1 MAQPQNLLLRQKY
14 HQYKIY
20 TPAGVYLGLLQ
31 NVTTPF
37 QYNQPIATAF
47 VQLQITVGQTA
58 DVADQAVTPITDEA
72 GNPITDEAGNN
83 LLIERQPDVV
93 GSSNSNA
100 LIANDNI
107 IVVVEYS
114 NYYPNGLV
122 KFTGYISKWK
132 ATFGASN
139 DILITCISNGQ
150 DLVNYPVQGT
160 PIQDQ
165 AQTNTDGNTTINN
178 LTSTSFQIITPG
190 ASTTTLN
197 RITLQ
202 LASVIAN
209 NPTLTVNLYAS
220 SSSGILNL
228 SSALSANP
236 PDATASAVVASTSP
250 TNYDFIFNYTY
261 PNGTP
266 GYFIII
272 LTTTDTNGVKL
283 YYQDGSPYAGGNLF
297 NGKGLFPFDGTCSL
311 YFKTFYSSST
321 INAAYV
327 NDDPSFV
334 MNDLVTNYNKLG
346 GSITVPVGG
355 YSNTNTLATY
365 TFKMQTILQA
375 IQATVALAPANWYW
389 YVDPATGVLQFAK
402 ANTVA
407 DITIIRK
414 RHINEID
421 IEATKE
427 NIKNTAYFTGGD
439 DGTATSTNILVKV
452 SKALGGNRVGLALL
466 SDNRVNS
473 ATGGTVT
480 AKLIA
485 QNYLNVNNSEQY
497 IANAIIQDQT
507 MDINLLKLGL
517 MVGFSGFGNFVDNL
531 LLQIVGVNY
540 QSDQAILQLGTLPKR
555 DTAVVAAIQAGL
567 QYAQT
572 VANPSTPS

>member
-1 MAQPQNLLLRQKY
+1 
-14 HQYKIY
+14 
-20 TPAGVYLGLLQ
+20 
-31 NVTTPF
+31 
-37 QYNQPIATAF
+37 
-47 VQLQITVGQTA
+47 
-58 DVADQAVTPITDEA
+58 
-72 GNPITDEAGNN
+72 
-83 LLIERQPDVV
+83 
-93 GSSNSNA
+93 
-100 LIANDNI
+100 
-107 IVVVEYS
+107 
-114 NYYPNGLV
+114 
-122 KFTGYISKWK
+122 
-132 ATFGASN
+132 
-139 DILITCISNGQ
+139 
-150 DLVNYPVQGT
+150 
-160 PIQDQ
+160 
-165 AQTNTDGNTTINN
+165 
-178 LTSTSFQIITPG
+178 
-190 ASTTTLN
+190 
-197 RITLQ
+197 
-202 LASVIAN
+202 
-209 NPTLTVNLYAS
+209 
-220 SSSGILNL
+220 
-228 SSALSANP
+228 
-236 PDATASAVVASTSP
+236 
-250 TNYDFIFNYTY
+250 
-261 PNGTP
+261 
-266 GYFIII
+266 
-272 LTTTDTNGVKL
+272 
-283 YYQDGSPYAGGNLF
+283 
-297 NGKGLFPFDGTCSL
+297 
-311 YFKTFYSSST
+311 
-321 INAAYV
+321 
-327 NDDPSFV
+327 
-334 MNDLVTNYNKLG
+334 
-346 GSITVPVGG
+346 
-355 YSNTNTLATY
+355 
-365 TFKMQTILQA
+365 MQTILQA